1 MAEDPLRAKR
11 EILFVAILLILGSIV
26 IIYPFL
32 DAIIIAI
39 VTAYLLSILHENLT
53 HHIRSELLSTIII
66 ISSLLSTISA
76 SLYLFFANIFEIIER
91 LNSFTRNFEDILL
104 ASLEPFDL
112 PPYISGN
119 ISDFFNE
126 ASGFATDFLL
136 SVFASMPYYFI
147 QTGIFLVASIY
158 FYKDRKRIYSAFNSL
173 LEGLP
178 ETESSIIR
186 SLVDSID
193 NIFRGVFITQMMV
206 AGVMGILAAAGF
218 YLIGIVTTPIPLV
231 PVWALL
237 IAIAAILPLVA
248 SFMFYAPMTGYYL
261 MVSEPLKASLIL
273 TYGVVVLQ
281 ILPEL
286 LFRPWIGSK
295 NLNEHPLIIFIG
307 FLAGPLVLGFKG
319 IVIGPLMLILTKE
332 FILNYTDLVS
342 EQE

>member
-1 MAEDPLRAKR
+1 MAEDPLRTKR

-32 DAIIIAI
+32 DAIILAI

-53 HHIRSELLSTIII
+53 HHIKSEVLSTIII
-66 ISSLLSTISA
+66 ISALLSTISA
-76 SLYLFFANIFEIIER
+76 GLYFFFSNIFTIIER
-91 LNSFTRNFEDILL
+91 LNSFTRSFEELLL
-104 ASLEPFDL
+104 ASLEPLNL

-119 ISDFFNE
+119 ISDFFNQTSE
-126 ASGFATDFLL
+126 FATDFLL
-136 SVFASMPYYFI
+136 SMFASMPYYLI
-147 QTGIFLVASIY
+147 QTGIFLVTSIY
-158 FYKDRKRIYSAFNSL
+158 FYKDRKRIYEAFNSV

-178 ETESSIIR
+178 ETESSIIN
-186 SLVDSID
+186 SLVESVD
-193 NIFRGVFITQMMV
+193 NIFRGVFLTQIMV

-218 YLIGIVTTPIPLV
+218 YAIGAITTPIPLV

-237 IAIAAILPLVA
+237 IAMAAILPLVA

-261 MVSEPLKASLIL
+261 MVSEPLKASLIFL
-273 TYGVVVLQ
+273 YGVIVLQ
-281 ILPEL
+281 ILPEVL
-286 LFRPWIGSK
+286 YRPWLGSK

-319 IVIGPLMLILTKE
+319 IILGPLMLILTKE